1 MTSSPTSEAT
11 TVTVA
16 DIRAAA
22 ARIQLPPTPLLPAPD
37 LGPGRI
43 SVKAENLQPT
53 GSFKIRGATNFL
65 ARLCESDPA
74 AARRGV
80 VAYSS
85 GNHAQ
90 AVAYAAR
97 ARNVPATIFMPADA
111 PAIKLANTR
120 AYGAEVILYDRVNDD
135 RAAIT
140 HRHAE
145 QTGTVVVPPFDHL
158 WTIAGQGTTGLE
170 IADQTAGEV
179 DAVLVSCGGG
189 GLTAGIA
196 VALAERCPA
205 AAIYA
210 VEPADYDDTAQS
222 FAAGQ
227 PVTIAPSRPTIC
239 DALMPV
245 RPGDL
250 TFAIN
255 RQRLAGVLLVTDDQ
269 VRAAMAYA
277 FNRLKLVVEPGGAAA
292 LAAIHSGIGAAAFDL
307 RGKHVVAVLS
317 GGNVDPQLFV
327 GAITAAPST

>member
-1 MTSSPTSEAT
+1 MTSSPPSET

-16 DIRAAA
+16 DIHAAA
-22 ARIQLPPTPLLPAPD
+22 GRIQLPPTPLLTAPD

-65 ARLCESDPA
+65 ARLCESTTP
-74 AARRGV
+74 RGV

-90 AVAYAAR
+90 AVAFAAR
-97 ARNVPATIFMPADA
+97 ARDIPATIFMPTDA
-111 PAIKLANTR
+111 PAMKLANTR
-120 AYGAEVILYDRVNDD
+120 AYGAEVILFDRVNDD
-135 RAAIT
+135 RAALA
-140 HRHAE
+140 HSHAE
-145 QTGTVVVPPFDHL
+145 ATGATVVPPFDHP

-170 IADQTAGEV
+170 IAGQTGGDV
-179 DAVLVSCGGG
+179 DAVLVNCGGG

-196 VALAERCPA
+196 IALAESCPN

-222 FAAGQ
+222 LAAGH
-227 PVTIAPSRPTIC
+227 PVTITPPRSTIC

-255 RQRLAGVLLVTDDQ
+255 RDRLAGVLLVTDDQ

-277 FNRLKLVVEPGGAAA
+277 FDRLKLVLEPGGAAA
-292 LAAIHSGIGAAAFDL
+292 LAAIHSGIAAQVFDL
-307 RGKHVVAVLS
+307 DGKHFDLDGKHVVAVAS
-317 GGNVDPQLFV
+317 GGNVDARMFA
-327 GAITAAPST
+327 AIIAG